1 MSPAAGPGSSGPPSV
16 FYGVFIAADTDG
28 AGDKG

>member
-1 MSPAAGPGSSGPPSV
+1 MSPAAGPRSSGPYV
-16 FYGVFIAADTDG
+16 FYGVFVAAGTDG